1 MENRH
6 PMATI
11 RMAGGAEIVVELY
24 PEEAPNTVNSF
35 IYLARQGV
43 FDHYA
48 IQRVVPGWVLDVSY
62 TAFGRDEC
70 KYLIANESPSQGFP
84 NHLKVEPG
92 VIAMGGY
99 GPDEIAGGE
108 WYFPYTSENLD
119 GRYPAF
125 GRVLRGWEEVER
137 IEKVPLRPV
146 PTRQQLEINEPIT
159 PEIIESV
166 TVETFGVTYP
176 EPVRYTDRE
185 LPFNWFLDSEGKS
198 GGESR

>member
-1 MENRH
+1 METKHPIATIAMEN
-6 PMATI
+6 
-11 RMAGGAEIVVELY
+11 GAKIVVELY

-35 IYLARQGV
+35 IFLARQGA

-62 TAFGRDEC
+62 TAFGKDIC
-70 KYLIANESPSQGFP
+70 KYLIPNESPSQGFP
-84 NHLKVEPG
+84 NHLRVEPG

-108 WYFPYTSENLD
+108 FYFPYTSEHLD

-125 GRVLRGWEEVER
+125 GRGLQWWEEIQR

-146 PTRQQLEINEPIT
+146 PTKQDLIINEPVA
-159 PEIIESV
+159 PEVIAAV
-166 TVETFGVTYP
+166 TVETFGVEYP

-185 LPFNWFLDSEGKS
+185 LPFNWFLDSR
-198 GGESR
+198 ES